1 MDNRNLRKNEPMG
14 KMNQWKSE
22 FCGPGTLETR
32 KTSNVFENKKNSANK
47 WILNIYFNIGLI
59 SLDLFKLH

>member
-1 MDNRNLRKNEPMG
+1 MG

-22 FCGPGTLETR
+22 FCGPGRQETR
-32 KTSNVFENKKNSANK
+32 KTRDVFENKKNSANK
-47 WILNIYFNIGLI
+47 LIQNIYFNIGLI